1 MDSLLFAI
9 NAVSPIILM
18 VAIGYILKKI
28 GFMNADFSKKANKL
42 VFRVFLP
49 VKLFLNVYGINSS
62 ASLNL
67 NYVVYA
73 LIALI
78 VVFLLA
84 IPTVILITKK
94 KRCRGALLQGI
105 FRSNYAL
112 IGIPL
117 AAELFGAEGKVV
129 ATLLTAFIVPAF
141 NILAVIGLSIFNN
154 EGEKPNFK
162 KILLGILKNPLII
175 GIAAGLVAFGIR
187 ATLANHGFTLDITDA
202 DITDAP
208 AVWKTVGY
216 LADIATPLALLV
228 LGAQFEFSAIPS
240 LKKEIISG
248 VILRSL
254 IVPIL
259 CVGAAYLLFKDNES
273 FGGAQFAALVAAFCT
288 PVAVS
293 SVPMAQEM
301 GADAELAGQLVVFTT
316 ISSAITVF
324 SASFLLKL
332 AGIF

>member
-117 AAELFGAEGKVV
+117 AAELFGAEGEVV
-129 ATLLTAFIVPAF
+129 ATLLSAFIVPAF

-187 ATLANHGFTLDITDA
+187 TTLANHGFTIDIN
-202 DITDAP
+202 DAP